1 MCNIEEKIEMA
12 GKHDTWYMY
21 IVSVSLVLVL
31 MEGEIVILF
40 KTLQFLFIS
49 VEERILWIKKA

>member
-21 IVSVSLVLVL
+21 IVSVALVLVL
-31 MEGEIVILF
+31 MEGEIVILG

-49 VEERILWIKKA
+49 VEERIL